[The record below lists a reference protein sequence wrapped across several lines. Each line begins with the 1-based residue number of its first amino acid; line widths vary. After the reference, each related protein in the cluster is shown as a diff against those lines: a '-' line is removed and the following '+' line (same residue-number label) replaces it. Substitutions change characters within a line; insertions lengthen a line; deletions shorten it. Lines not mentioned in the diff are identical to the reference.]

1 MKQHGFGPTHSG
13 KEATKLG
20 YLSVHSTSLT
30 ASQTL
35 HLLCAW
41 ICSLTSSMTNPEDAQ
56 NLHFPLNVD
65 VPFPR
70 NLNAQCPQTALIHL
84 HLFLMR
90 LHLCEKETTTGPE
103 LVTQVHC
110 FQQLLAVKTSLDNSQ
125 GVMSSH
131 QGTQGR
137 RGDRNSAPR
146 QEKEATAE
154 KTKGE
159 KEQRKT
165 GNLMNCRTPEALP
178 EAST

>member
-1 MKQHGFGPTHSG
+1 
-13 KEATKLG
+13 
-20 YLSVHSTSLT
+20 
-30 ASQTL
+30 
-35 HLLCAW
+35 
-41 ICSLTSSMTNPEDAQ
+41 MTNPEDAQ

-131 QGTQGR
+131 QG
-137 RGDRNSAPR
+137 PR
-146 QEKEATAE
+146 AGEEIGIPLQEKEAMAK

-159 KEQRKT
+159 KGQRKT
-165 GNLMNCRTPEALP
+165 GN
-178 EAST
+178 